1 MDIWQFLHS
10 KSELLQI
17 LGKADNF
24 MIFVSPW
31 EQKKPRF
38 KPQTNLNSLVD
49 PSILDYLCHAF
60 DWSKILEL
68 LWFHPNLQS
77 HPDIQIFC
85 AWKLVLHEISL
96 GVFSQFLAV
105 QVIIFQDV
113 LFFHQLIKKNWQIF
127 LHSSK
132 VQIFHNALQ
141 WRKWLLYKAV
151 ATLGSNNLSN

>member
-17 LGKADNF
+17 LGKADTF

-96 GVFSQFLAV
+96 GVFSHFLAV
-105 QVIIFQDV
+105 QVNNFQNV
-113 LFFHQLIKKNWQIF
+113 LFVHQLIKKIGRF
-127 LHSSK
+127 FYTVAVVK
-132 VQIFHNALQ
+132 VRYSEKATKIWLIFHSFFDI
-141 WRKWLLYKAV
+141 
-151 ATLGSNNLSN
+151 T